1 MILEDNK
8 NFPLRIEDAPI
19 SSRYFLKFFKKKSS
33 KPKFENAIPPEKLKQ
48 IVKDIGKGQKVN
60 ITRITYDGTPEDQPV
75 AVKIVDIRDEY
86 FTGRVVNVERSIKQA
101 ENDSVIYVKGGGGAI
116 DFYFNDGDIMTIEE
130 DIDQE
135 VIETRN
141 VQEVKEILEAL
152 DLNEDIIVSYYDESE
167 GGVINGVGVLVE
179 KDMETLD
186 FKVKFSAINEI
197 ELNKPREILLNLNN
211 DKIVDLEVIL

>member
-1 MILEDNK
+1 MFLDENK
-8 NFPLRIEDAPI
+8 PFFLNLEDAPI
-19 SSRYFLKFFKKKSS
+19 SSRYFLKFFKKKAIT
-33 KPKFENAIPPEKLKQ
+33 PKYENTIPSDKLKKM
-48 IVKDIGKGQKVN
+48 IADIGRGHKVN
-60 ITRITYDGTPEDQPV
+60 ITRVTYDGTPEDKPV
-75 AVKIVDIRDEY
+75 SVKIVDIREDH

-116 DFYFNDGDIMTIEE
+116 DFFYEDGDIISVEE

-152 DLNEDIIVSYYDESE
+152 DVNEDIIVSYYDESE

-179 KDMETLD
+179 KDLDTLD
-186 FKVKFSAINEI
+186 FKVQFKKINEI
-197 ELNKPREILLNLNN
+197 ELNAPREILLNLNN
-211 DKIVDLEVIL
+211 DKIVDLEVVL

>member
-19 SSRYFLKFFKKKSS
+19 SSRYFLKFFNKKSS
-33 KPKFENAIPPEKLKQ
+33 KPKFENAIPHEKLKQ

-101 ENDSVIYVKGGGGAI
+101 ENDY
-116 DFYFNDGDIMTIEE
+116 
-130 DIDQE
+130 
-135 VIETRN
+135 
-141 VQEVKEILEAL
+141 
-152 DLNEDIIVSYYDESE
+152 
-167 GGVINGVGVLVE
+167 
-179 KDMETLD
+179 
-186 FKVKFSAINEI
+186 
-197 ELNKPREILLNLNN
+197 
-211 DKIVDLEVIL
+211 